1 MIDEKIIE
9 EITEGKGTVLI
20 YIDESGELVFLT
32 SGVLSRS
39 QTIVLTK
46 VITIADEHSIV
57 LKFVLGIEMFF
68 NGLVGKF
75 KRFIE
80 K

>member
-20 YIDESGELVFLT
+20 YIDESGELAFLT
-32 SGVLSRS
+32 SGVLSRN

-46 VITIADEHSIV
+46 VITIADDHSIV
-57 LKFVLGIEMFF
+57 LKFVLAIEMFL
-68 NGLVGKF
+68 NNLAWKL
-75 KRFIE
+75 KSFIE